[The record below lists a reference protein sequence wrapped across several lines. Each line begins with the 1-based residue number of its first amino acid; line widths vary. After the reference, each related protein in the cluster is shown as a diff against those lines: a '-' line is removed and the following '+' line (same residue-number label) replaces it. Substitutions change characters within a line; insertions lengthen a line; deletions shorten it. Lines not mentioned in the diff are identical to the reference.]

1 VKFILTVDTE
11 ADNQWKHGIPLS
23 TENIRYVPRLQEL
36 CDRYH
41 VVPTYLV
48 TSEVCEDAF
57 AQETLREYARKGD
70 AEVGAHLH
78 SWTTPPFDDAV
89 GLRFNDRY
97 HPFAT
102 ELSDS
107 LLRSK
112 ISNLTRQIENSFGLR
127 PTSFRSGRY
136 GFDGRVARVLIEHGY
151 LVDSSVTPLVDWSDT
166 PGMPGGTGGM
176 SFSDA
181 RIEPHAINSDGKTLW
196 EMPIT
201 ILPTRFPLT
210 KSDQLTRLYLRF
222 YHSMPST
229 VMRKLYLGNQPLWF
243 RPYKYTTLADFVRL
257 LRIADR
263 KRLGF
268 IVMMFHSSEL
278 MAGGS
283 PYWKDES
290 DLDKLYDL
298 LEKLFEEL
306 GKREITSLT
315 LSQAGQELRSQ
326 KPLC

>member
-1 VKFILTVDTE
+1 MKFILTIDTE
-11 ADNQWKHGIPLS
+11 ADNQWTHGIPIS
-23 TENIRYVPRLQEL
+23 TRNIRNIPRLQEL

-41 VVPTYLV
+41 VLPTYLV

-57 AQETLREYARKGD
+57 AREILREYVRKGD

-78 SWTTPPFDDAV
+78 SWTTPPFEDTE

-107 LLRSK
+107 LLGSK
-112 ISNLTRQIENSFGLR
+112 ILNLTRQIENSFGLR

-136 GFDGRVARVLIEHGY
+136 GFDGRVARVLIKHGY

-166 PGMPGGTGGM
+166 SGMPGGAGGM
-176 SFSDA
+176 NFSDA

-196 EMPIT
+196 EIPIT

-210 KSDQLTRLYLRF
+210 TSDRLTRLYLRF
-222 YHSMPST
+222 DRSIPSAM
-229 VMRKLYLGNQPLWF
+229 MRKLYLGNQPLWF
-243 RPYKYTTLADFVRL
+243 RPYKHTTLPDFVRL

-298 LEKLFEEL
+298 LKRLLEEL
-306 GKREITSLT
+306 KKREITSVTLT
-315 LSQAGQELRSQ
+315 QAGQELRSQ
-326 KPLC
+326 KTLC